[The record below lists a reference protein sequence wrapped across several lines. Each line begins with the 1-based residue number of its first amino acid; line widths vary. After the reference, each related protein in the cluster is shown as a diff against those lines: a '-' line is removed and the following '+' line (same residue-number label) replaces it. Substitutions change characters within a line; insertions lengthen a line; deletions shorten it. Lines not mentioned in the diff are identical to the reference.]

1 MRTKTVHEQ
10 KQEDKKMLLTEQ
22 STAKKAVDEPILTDK
37 KQPKKLSARWKLI
50 DGKLVCR
57 WSTK

>member
-1 MRTKTVHEQ
+1 
-10 KQEDKKMLLTEQ
+10 MLL
-22 STAKKAVDEPILTDK
+22 EPKITPNLPSSETTLTDK
-37 KQPKKLSARWKLI
+37 KQSKKLSARWKLI